1 MAVNLLNQNDLGKVW
16 KEIIIDNESFIIC
29 VTKEHNAWK
38 ILLSNFKEI
47 WSECL
52 TDEKI
57 LNRSKELNSMLIID
71 DSELMEVV
79 LDTLT
84 NIPKYVDKP
93 SKDHIKLLKNFEG
106 GGFKF
111 EINLSKGTTEE
122 YWDNI
127 TRPLCLSSVE
137 LIRRQNILLDLIKK
151 KDQEIAEYKAEG
163 AELIRKNIETEVFNE
178 NQLNTHSIKID
189 ESNYAD
195 PFQKVIEFYNKT
207 IFKNDVKIEGNSVGL
222 KNPIKQERQSI
233 SDIPQ
238 SSGCNITI
246 LKEET
251 DNELGKSSFQSG
263 NSSKSKRGKRNKISN
278 MNIVP
283 IVIPSKRNKN
293 SITDNIL

>member
-1 MAVNLLNQNDLGKVW
+1 MAINLLNQNDLGKVW
-16 KEIIIDNESFIIC
+16 KEIIIDNESCIIC

-52 TDEKI
+52 TDENI
-57 LNRSKELNSMLIID
+57 LNRSKELNPILIID

-84 NIPKYVDKP
+84 NIPKYADNP
-93 SKDHIKLLKNFEG
+93 SVDHIKLLKNFEG
-106 GGFKF
+106 GRFKF
-111 EINLSKGTTEE
+111 VINFSKGTTEE

-127 TRPLCLSSVE
+127 TKPLCLSSIE

-163 AELIRKNIETEVFNE
+163 AELIRKNIETKVFNE
-178 NQLNTHSIKID
+178 NQLDTHAIKID
-189 ESNYAD
+189 ESNYVD

-207 IFKNDVKIEGNSVGL
+207 ISNNYVKIEGNSVRS
-222 KNPIKQERQSI
+222 KNSIKQERQSI
-233 SDIPQ
+233 PDILQ
-238 SSGCNITI
+238 SSGSNVTI
-246 LKEET
+246 IKEET
-251 DNELGKSSFQSG
+251 DNELGKSG
-263 NSSKSKRGKRNKISN
+263 NNSKSKRSKKNKISN

-293 SITDNIL
+293 SVTDNIL